1 MKRLTLSLLA
11 AASLAVALSAEVS
24 RAQTQTSNSTA
35 SVTPHPGAGTPS
47 PEEIIRAFAAKE
59 TEFRRALNEYQFK
72 RDAVIQTIGLGGQ
85 ITGEYKRVSRFVFDD
100 SGNRFE
106 KILHFP
112 MSTVTEVSIT
122 PEDLEDLGGVQAFA
136 LEASEIGKYNI
147 NYVGKE
153 RVDELDLY
161 IFDVSPKVMPNPKK
175 TKERLFQ
182 GRIWVDDQDLQIVKA
197 RGKGVPETKESKYPT
212 FETYREN
219 IDGRYWFPTYAYADD
234 ELVFDSGQVV
244 RIRMRVTYSDFQ
256 KLKGTLRVIE
266 EGDPGDVAPTDG
278 EPVEGEPAAP
288 AKPAPRP
295 AADAPKPKP

>member
-11 AASLAVALSAEVS
+11 AASLAAVLSADAP

-35 SVTPHPGAGTPS
+35 SVASRPGAGTPS
-47 PEEIIRAFAAKE
+47 PEQIISAFSAKE
-59 TEFRRALNEYQFK
+59 SEFRRALNEYQFK
-72 RDAVIQTIGLGGQ
+72 RDAVIQTIGMGGQ

-100 SGNRFE
+100 AGNRFE

-112 MSTVTEVSIT
+112 MSTVKDVSIT

-136 LEASEIGKYNI
+136 LEASQIGKYNI
-147 NYVGKE
+147 SYVGKE

-161 IFDVSPKVMPNPKK
+161 IFDVAPKVMPNPKK

-197 RGKGVPETKESKYPT
+197 RGKGVPETKESRYPT

-219 IDGRYWFPTYAYADD
+219 IDGRYWFPTYSYADD

-244 RIRMRVTYSDFQ
+244 RLRLRVRYSDFE
-256 KLKGTLRVIE
+256 KLRGKVRIIE
-266 EGDPGDVAPTDG
+266 EGEPGVDEPKGTPVPDEPSNPT
-278 EPVEGEPAAP
+278 PTPTPSP
-288 AKPAPRP
+288 AKP
-295 AADAPKPKP
+295 KP

>member
-11 AASLAVALSAEVS
+11 AASLAAALSADAP
-24 RAQTQTSNSTA
+24 RAQTQQTSSSA
-35 SVTPHPGAGTPS
+35 GVAPRSGSGALS
-47 PEEIIRAFAAKE
+47 PEQIIRAFAAKE
-59 TEFRRALNEYQFK
+59 SEFRRALNEYQFK
-72 RDAVIQTIGLGGQ
+72 REAVIQTIGMGGQ

-112 MSTVTEVSIT
+112 MSTVKDVSIT

-136 LEASEIGKYNI
+136 LEASQIDKYNI
-147 NYVGKE
+147 TYVGKE
-153 RVDELDLY
+153 RLDELDLY
-161 IFDVSPKVMPNPKK
+161 IFDVAPKVMPNPKK

-197 RGKGVPETKESKYPT
+197 RGKGVPETKTDKYPT

-234 ELVFDSGQVV
+234 ELVFDNGGVV
-244 RIRMRVTYSDFQ
+244 RLRLRIRYSDFE
-256 KLKGTLRVIE
+256 KLRGKVRIIE
-266 EGDPGDVAPTDG
+266 EGEPGVE
-278 EPVEGEPAAP
+278 EPKGTPVPDEP
-288 AKPAPRP
+288 AKPAPTPAPSPAKPRP
-295 AADAPKPKP
+295 

>member
-11 AASLAVALSAEVS
+11 AASLAAALPADAP
-24 RAQTQTSNSTA
+24 RAQTQQTSTSAA
-35 SVTPHPGAGTPS
+35 SSAAPRAAAGALS
-47 PEEIIRAFAAKE
+47 PEQIIRAFAAKE
-59 TEFRRALNEYQFK
+59 TEFRRALNEYAFK
-72 RDAVIQTIGLGGQ
+72 RDAVIQTIGMGGQ

-106 KILHFP
+106 KILQFP
-112 MSTVTEVSIT
+112 MSTVKDVSIT

-136 LEASEIGKYNI
+136 LEASQIDKYNI
-147 NYVGKE
+147 TYVGKE

-161 IFDVSPKVMPNPKK
+161 IFDVAPKVMPNPKK

-197 RGKGVPETKESKYPT
+197 RGKGVPETKTDKYPT

-234 ELVFDSGQVV
+234 ELVFDNGGVV
-244 RIRMRVTYSDFQ
+244 RLRLRIRYSDFE
-256 KLKGTLRVIE
+256 KLRGKVRIIE
-266 EGDPGDVAPTDG
+266 EGEPGVDEPKGTPVPDEPKPT
-278 EPVEGEPAAP
+278 PPPNSVP
-288 AKPAPRP
+288 PRP
-295 AADAPKPKP
+295 